1 MADRV
6 NIEDFE
12 KLSRQFL
19 RWLDQN
25 GTNIS
30 AKVELADLRSQRAG
44 RGVLAKEDID
54 EDEELFSIPQSSILT
69 IETSGLPVEI
79 KEKVDDSWLLLIL
92 AMVYEYQRRSES
104 PWKPYFD
111 ILPHEFHTLMYWSD
125 SELKSLQG
133 SAVVDKIGKQS
144 ADKTFTEQLIP
155 IMRQCSAEFK
165 TDELNDNDLL
175 SLCHRMGST
184 IMAYAFDLEQPFA
197 DPASSA
203 EDGWEEESDAGEL
216 LPKGMVP
223 LADMLNA
230 DADRNNAK
238 LFYEDDK
245 VVMKAIRA
253 IQKSEEIFN
262 DYGPLPRADVLRRYG
277 YVTEHYSKYDVV
289 EISLELIKEAAMELL
304 NMQKKDVEARVEYLN
319 EQGAL
324 DDGYDIY
331 RASNEDG
338 PFGEELSVLHN
349 SLMMSEA
356 DFDKLKKKQKLPK
369 PDMPQATLQLLRYIL
384 VRRRSMYPQDDTS
397 SNWENTKLQNG
408 HFDCTSMRRRKMAAD
423 VITGEKEV
431 LTEATETV
439 RGLLGDE
446 KKRKAETF
454 EDKATEMQQ
463 SSKRKKGEHPS

>member
-30 AKVELADLRSQRAG
+30 AKVELADLRSQQAG

-54 EDEELFSIPQSSILT
+54 EDEELFSIPQSSVLT

-92 AMVYEYQRRSES
+92 AMVYEYQRCSES

-111 ILPHEFHTLMYWSD
+111 ILPQEFDTLMYWSD

-144 ADKTFTEQLIP
+144 ADQTFTEQLIP
-155 IMRQCSAEFK
+155 IMRQRSAEFK
-165 TDELNDNDLL
+165 TDELNDDDLL

-184 IMAYAFDLEQPFA
+184 IMAYAFDLEQPSA

-238 LFYEDDK
+238 LFYADDK

-253 IQKSEEIFN
+253 IQKGEEIFN

-277 YVTEHYSKYDVV
+277 YVTENYAKYDVV

-319 EQGAL
+319 EKGAL
-324 DDGYDIY
+324 DDGYDIF
-331 RASNEDG
+331 RASNIDG
-338 PFGEELSVLHN
+338 PFGEELSVLQN

-397 SNWENTKLQNG
+397 SNWDNTKLQNG
-408 HFDCTSMRRRKMAAD
+408 HFDRTSTRRRKMAAG

-431 LTEATETV
+431 LKEATETV
-439 RGLLGDE
+439 RGLLGDN
-446 KKRKAETF
+446 KKRKAETL

-463 SSKRKKGEHPS
+463 SSKRKKGEHPG